1 MKITL
6 LFIFFA
12 LLIGMAGNAAADQPV
27 MDMAPRWEKGY
38 GFQVRQE
45 FYGSDKLIRGKKK
58 ISNPLEIERYVR
70 KTWLEGVY
78 TINRAIRATFKLP
91 FVYQKRIKNID
102 GTGIKQKN
110 SGFGDL
116 VLSVPLKYYRNKGAY
131 TDNFG
136 ITPSLR
142 IPTGDSSG
150 DFPITDGSW
159 DTGLSISHSLETP
172 KFYTSAELF
181 YWKNNSGKNGM
192 NSGDEFGFDVDLG
205 YHPYH
210 SNVTNKG
217 VFIMWKLKG
226 KDSGKPSKN
235 NLTTFSGG
243 KLVQTGPILVLYKN
257 NIMFRAEFK
266 HPLYENVDGVSN
278 SRGPELNV
286 GVGIAF

>member
-1 MKITL
+1 MKMI
-6 LFIFFA
+6 
-12 LLIGMAGNAAADQPV
+12 LLILLALSATVTHNARADQPV

-38 GFQVRQE
+38 GFQIRQE
-45 FYGSDKLIRGKKK
+45 FYGSDKLLKGKNKT
-58 ISNPLEIERYVR
+58 SNTSGQKRYVS

-78 TINRAIRATFKLP
+78 TINRSIRVTFKLP
-91 FVYQKRIKNID
+91 FVHQRRIRNIN
-102 GTGIKQKN
+102 GVGVKQKN

-150 DFPITDGSW
+150 KFPITDGSW

-172 KFYTSAELF
+172 KFYTAAELF
-181 YWKNNSGKNGM
+181 YWKNNSGKNDM
-192 NSGDEFGFDVDLG
+192 KSGDEYGFDIDLG

-210 SNVTNKG
+210 NNITNNG
-217 VFIMWKLKG
+217 IFIMWNLMAKN
-226 KDSGKPSKN
+226 SGEPSEA

-243 KLVQTGPILVLYKN
+243 KLLQTGPILVLYKD

-266 HPLYENVDGVSN
+266 YPLYENVDGISN
-278 SRGPELNV
+278 SRGPELNS
-286 GVGIAF
+286 GIGIVF